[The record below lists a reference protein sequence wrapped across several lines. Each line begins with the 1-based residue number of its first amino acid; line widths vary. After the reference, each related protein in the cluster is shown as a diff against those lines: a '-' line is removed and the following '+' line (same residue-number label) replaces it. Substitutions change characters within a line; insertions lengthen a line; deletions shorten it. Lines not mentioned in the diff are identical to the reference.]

1 MIKMMTTIV
10 CIAVAIALQYS
21 VFDDDDNDDSPR
33 FKSFKCLREPLLA
46 EIKQALLAS
55 AEARQLYARAK
66 ADDDQQ
72 SARAHA
78 REAYQIDWKIL
89 KLFKANARFTHIR
102 PFAGLLI
109 GLLEPCFDFRV
120 WEVPSFRSGRCQAI
134 VRVGVLGNIIYCFID
149 VIS

>member
-1 MIKMMTTIV
+1 MMTTIV

-21 VFDDDDNDDSPR
+21 VFDDDNNDDSPR
-33 FKSFKCLREPLLA
+33 FERFKRLREPLLA

-78 REAYQIDWKIL
+78 REAYQIDWKIQRL
-89 KLFKANARFTHIR
+89 RRDVERLARVEVMATQEETLTYNSKLANTLSKEAFDRLR
-102 PFAGLLI
+102 GGSSQDRAVLAPFI
-109 GLLEPCFDFRV
+109 G
-120 WEVPSFRSGRCQAI
+120 
-134 VRVGVLGNIIYCFID
+134 
-149 VIS
+149 